1 MEIIKKKQE
10 NKGPLTD
17 CSVLAAALVS
27 VRRKIFI
34 HKVDTIIDYTERFK
48 FTFMVNII
56 HLLYHL
62 SVYGKDNINS
72 LIIEIYVC
80 ITDCIDSGSLRK
92 CEQGELLL

>member
-48 FTFMVNII
+48 FT
-56 HLLYHL
+56 
-62 SVYGKDNINS
+62 YGKYHTS
-72 LIIEIYVC
+72 
-80 ITDCIDSGSLRK
+80 ITSSICV
-92 CEQGELLL
+92 